1 MVNVPVITKRELNAY
16 FLSPIAYVVLTAFA
30 LGHGLLF
37 APVLSTSM
45 DLGTA
50 AKLALYSPVFLLMV
64 AIPLLTMRLLAE
76 EVHSGTVET
85 LMTAPVTELEVV
97 LGKFVGAL
105 VFATVMMLPIGLE
118 VAFLRLL
125 GPMDAGP
132 LLSGFLGLFLL
143 AAQFIAV
150 GLFCSAL
157 TRMQIASAII
167 SFVLL
172 LGLYFLWFLGHGS
185 TSTVVQVL
193 RYVSPPTHYFAFL
206 KGIVDTRDLAYFV
219 ITTAA
224 FLFLTVKALEL
235 RKWR

>member
-30 LGHGLLF
+30 LGHGLFF
-37 APVLSTSM
+37 APVLSASM

-50 AKLALYSPVFLLMV
+50 AQWALYMPVLLLIV

-143 AAQFIAV
+143 ASQFIAV

-157 TRMQIASAII
+157 TRMQITSAII

-185 TSTVVQVL
+185 TSTSVQLL
-193 RYVSPPTHYFAFL
+193 RYVSPPSHYFAFL